1 MKTIPLAFTIV
12 LGLLLPVDGQA
23 IAAPFTPAPVAGES
37 DVVPVAKKRK
47 KVASRGP
54 VLLGRVADID
64 RRERN
69 AKNRRGGK
77 LVGRV
82 PARGRTQRNN
92 GMDQFMQGMALG
104 AVQALTGVG
113 GGGGCG
119 IDVTTSNPTGC
130 GTRMG
135 RGGGNNGLRPP
146 YYCLVNGRKIVTNT
160 FRSGCWMV
168 SMDNRRLR

>member
-1 MKTIPLAFTIV
+1 MRTTTLAITSAIV
-12 LGLLLPVDGQA
+12 LGLLLPAGSH
-23 IAAPFTPAPVAGES
+23 AAPVVPAPVTGGS

-47 KVASRGP
+47 KVASRDP
-54 VLLGRVADID
+54 VLLGRVEDID

-77 LVGRV
+77 LMGRA
-82 PARGRTQRNN
+82 PAKRRTQGNSA
-92 GMDQFMQGMALG
+92 MDQFMQGMALG

-113 GGGGCG
+113 SGGCG
-119 IDVTTSNPTGC
+119 IDVTTPNPTGC

-135 RGGGNNGLRPP
+135 GGGGNNGLRPP

-168 SMDNRRLR
+168 SQDNSRLR

>member
-1 MKTIPLAFTIV
+1 MKTRTLAVI
-12 LGLLLPVDGQA
+12 LGLTLSVSSQA
-23 IAAPFTPAPVAGES
+23 TATPFPFTPVAGES
-37 DVVPVAKKRK
+37 DVTPVAKKRK
-47 KVASRGP
+47 KVTSRGP

-69 AKNRRGGK
+69 TKNRRGGK

-82 PARGRTQRNN
+82 PARGRTQGTN

-119 IDVTTSNPTGC
+119 IDVTTPNPTGC

-135 RGGGNNGLRPP
+135 GGGGNNGLRPP

-160 FRSGCWMV
+160 FRAGCWMV

>member
-1 MKTIPLAFTIV
+1 MSYALILLV
-12 LGLLLPVDGQA
+12 LSFGLLLPAGSH
-23 IAAPFTPAPVAGES
+23 AAPIVSAPVAGGG

-54 VLLGRVADID
+54 VLLGRVEDID
-64 RRERN
+64 RRERGV
-69 AKNRRGGK
+69 KNRRGGK

-82 PARGRTQRNN
+82 PARGRTQGNN

-119 IDVTTSNPTGC
+119 IDVTTPNPTGC

-135 RGGGNNGLRPP
+135 GGRGNNGLRPP
-146 YYCLVNGRKIVTNT
+146 YYLLGERAQDRHQHVP
-160 FRSGCWMV
+160 FRLLDGQYG
-168 SMDNRRLR
+168 